1 MKNEKGMYEFLHGV
15 VASYNEYVTSEKER
29 ADKIAKMS
37 SRIGEKIIRAI
48 QDEMKGRGMEESAD
62 VIVAMFMAFIATGA
76 NFIDKQTFSTS
87 KFLNIFEAL
96 LAICA
101 TENDK
106 SPDDLLEDALKSLRS
121 IF

>member
-15 VASYNEYVTSEKER
+15 AAAYNEYVTSEKER
-29 ADKIAKMS
+29 ADKIAKIS
-37 SRIGEKIIRAI
+37 TRIGEKIIRAL
-48 QDEMKGRGMEESAD
+48 QDEMKGRSTEESAD

-76 NFIDKQTFSTS
+76 NLIDKQTFSTS
-87 KFLNIFEAL
+87 KFLKILETL

-106 SPDDLLEDALKSLRS
+106 SPDDLLEDALKSIL
-121 IF
+121 